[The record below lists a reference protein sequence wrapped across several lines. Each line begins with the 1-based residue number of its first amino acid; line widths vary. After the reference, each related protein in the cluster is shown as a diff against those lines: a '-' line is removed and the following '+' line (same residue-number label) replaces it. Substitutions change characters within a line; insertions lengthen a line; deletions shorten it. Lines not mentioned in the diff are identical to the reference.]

1 MPKYQYKALKD
12 NTQLISGEVDAVD
25 LKEARQKI
33 IALGFTPTK
42 VYTEEF
48 GQSSVSSVS
57 DIQRVSHG
65 QKITFLGLE
74 DKILF
79 TSELEVLL
87 SSGIPILEALNTIE
101 TNSPKLKLKV
111 ICKNL
116 KSCIL
121 SGKTFAESLTLLY
134 GKVFGPVYT
143 ALIKT
148 GEDAGELEVTLSR
161 MLYLLQKQDRI
172 KGKIIGA
179 SIYPA
184 ILILMMTV
192 LLILFSTLVFPK
204 FMGMLAFNGAELP
217 PLAALL
223 YGICSFVGHFWWLII
238 IGICA
243 MCGALSFLFQNRQ
256 FKSKWDDFILKVPVI
271 SDFIQY
277 INLSNFMTVL
287 HISYEAGLPIMSGLE
302 LSTKTVGNNTIKK
315 KVFNALN
322 LIRGGTTLSD
332 AFRRVGVIPGALMTM
347 IATGEKSGSLGK
359 MLHDAAEVIDKKVD
373 MALEALTKLFEPAI
387 IIIIGG
393 CVLFVALAFYQM
405 YAGMLGSLF

>member
-143 ALIKT
+143 ALI
-148 GEDAGELEVTLSR
+148 TLPYKNSR
-161 MLYLLQKQDRI
+161 S
-172 KGKIIGA
+172 GV
-179 SIYPA
+179 SIE
-184 ILILMMTV
+184 
-192 LLILFSTLVFPK
+192 K
-204 FMGMLAFNGAELP
+204 
-217 PLAALL
+217 
-223 YGICSFVGHFWWLII
+223 
-238 IGICA
+238 
-243 MCGALSFLFQNRQ
+243 R
-256 FKSKWDDFILKVPVI
+256 FK
-271 SDFIQY
+271 
-277 INLSNFMTVL
+277 
-287 HISYEAGLPIMSGLE
+287 
-302 LSTKTVGNNTIKK
+302 
-315 KVFNALN
+315 
-322 LIRGGTTLSD
+322 
-332 AFRRVGVIPGALMTM
+332 
-347 IATGEKSGSLGK
+347 EKN
-359 MLHDAAEVIDKKVD
+359 
-373 MALEALTKLFEPAI
+373 P
-387 IIIIGG
+387 
-393 CVLFVALAFYQM
+393 
-405 YAGMLGSLF
+405 